1 MEVAFQQ
8 RMSLVA
14 ENQARHCFGGPP
26 WVSSVHRH
34 NQVPALDLGS
44 SSSTSLR
51 LLDTTKKERER
62 KEAVCGAKT
71 AGFKTTGFEPP
82 NPVSETEL
90 PIG

>member
-34 NQVPALDLGS
+34 NDFYNEYLFIVNK
-44 SSSTSLR
+44 
-51 LLDTTKKERER
+51 LLLEKM
-62 KEAVCGAKT
+62 
-71 AGFKTTGFEPP
+71 TGNVQRQQILPL
-82 NPVSETEL
+82 VSRAAPQILL
-90 PIG
+90 PQRQH